1 MRKLLGL
8 MVAAVALTAAIPAM
22 GEDELVEAWTPDR
35 VVGGEERARV
45 GERVPAVN
53 YLGGLVE
60 TGDARWTAVPA

>member
-1 MRKLLGL
+1 
-8 MVAAVALTAAIPAM
+8 
-22 GEDELVEAWTPDR
+22 
-35 VVGGEERARV
+35 VVGGEDRARV